1 MIALL
6 LARDNREPY
15 LDKPQYDRT
24 LDRLVRYCREEQ
36 DFRGHTGEKGWAHA
50 AAHAADALDECAASR
65 HADPAAC
72 RMIWNGLSALMDG
85 ARFVY
90 QEEEDERIA
99 TALWSMLSLEKVSV
113 HDLMEWDRERIS
125 PVRDKQLERY
135 RAINRKQVIRSLFM
149 RLQDGEP
156 FGDGKNLLEWE
167 RTYNRFRRR

>member
-1 MIALL
+1 
-6 LARDNREPY
+6 
-15 LDKPQYDRT
+15 
-24 LDRLVRYCREEQ
+24 
-36 DFRGHTGEKGWAHA
+36 
-50 AAHAADALDECAASR
+50 
-65 HADPAAC
+65 
-72 RMIWNGLSALMDG
+72 MDG